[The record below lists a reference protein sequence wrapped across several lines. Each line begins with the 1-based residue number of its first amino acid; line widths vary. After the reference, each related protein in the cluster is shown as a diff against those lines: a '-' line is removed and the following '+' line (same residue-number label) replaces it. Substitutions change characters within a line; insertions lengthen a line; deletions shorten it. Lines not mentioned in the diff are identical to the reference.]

1 MFNKEKTSSSSEKL
15 SSGSAATLISAGT
28 VLKGDI
34 VSENDLRID
43 GTVKGNIKC
52 SSKIIIGPTGFV
64 DGHIESANADI
75 TGKVQGNVVVKE
87 FLQLRGESKVTGNL
101 TAAKLQIDPTATFNG
116 QCHMGGTV
124 AANNNTK
131 ASIVQMTSDVPAAAE
146 AK

>member
-1 MFNKEKTSSSSEKL
+1 MFTKEKNPASEKQ
-15 SSGSAATLISAGT
+15 SPGGATLISAGT
-28 VLKGDI
+28 TLNGDI
-34 VSENDLRID
+34 ISENDLRVD
-43 GTVKGNIKC
+43 GTIKGNIKC

>member
-1 MFNKEKTSSSSEKL
+1 MFNKEKNPVSEKQ
-15 SSGSAATLISAGT
+15 SPGGATLIGAGT
-28 VLKGDI
+28 TLNGDLI
-34 VSENDLRID
+34 SENDLRID
-43 GTVKGNIKC
+43 GTIKGNIKC
-52 SSKIIIGPTGFV
+52 SSKIIIGSTGFV

-75 TGKVQGNVVVKE
+75 TGKVQGNIVVKE

-116 QCHMGGTV
+116 QCHMGGSV
-124 AANNNTK
+124 ANANNSK